1 MNTSS
6 YNRVLVTSALPYAN
20 GPLHFGH
27 IAGVY
32 LPADIYTRHLK
43 LSGKKVIHIS
53 GSDEHGVA
61 IMQNAQKAKIPYQEY
76 VNSWHQTHK
85 QLFESYDINPE
96 FFGQT
101 SSQYHEEEVLVWF
114 DVMNKAGAFE
124 KRQEQQLQCQ
134 DCHNFLPDRFVE
146 GECYVCGYK
155 EARGDEC
162 PECGTWIDPLKLKNP
177 VCKFCH
183 SKNITVKDSWQWYLV
198 LSKFEK
204 EFKQWFATK
213 KHWKNTVYPYVESL
227 VKDSMH
233 DRAITRDLDWGI
245 KVPLKDAD
253 GKRFYVWFDAPI
265 GYVSNTKEY
274 LKIHKISEDY
284 LKDWWLNPQTKIV
297 NFIGKDNIIFHAI
310 IFPMMSMISQ
320 RAKPVDELPA
330 NQYVNLF
337 GKQFSKS
344 KGWYVDA
351 DDAIKKFGADALRY
365 YLISLI
371 PEQADTS
378 FTWLGL
384 DSKVNNELANNIGN
398 LVSRCLKFMHK
409 NWSDGIES
417 ELMLKFWNDDKH
429 EHVPLKELKKFML
442 EGMQKFQTALDQ
454 FEFRYALEIVMQC
467 GSKANTYFSDAAPW
481 NQFKTDP
488 NLAKQTIADTNNAII
503 LLSVMLEPFVPGLAK
518 KMQQQLGNYFQ
529 SPEVVNYIYQ
539 QRWDKWCEVL
549 KREKCLLSFEPG
561 VLVPK
566 IEKKDLEALEKEFLS
581 KMQ

>member
-1 MNTSS
+1 MNSS
-6 YNRVLVTSALPYAN
+6 SENFDRVLVTSALPYAN

-43 LSGKKVIHIS
+43 LKGKKVIHIS

-61 IMQNAQKAKIPYQEY
+61 IMQNAQKSKIDYQTY
-76 VNSWHQTHK
+76 VDGWHKEHAT
-85 QLFESYDINPE
+85 LFKSYDIIPE

-101 SSQYHEEEVLVWF
+101 SSAYHQEEVLKWF
-114 DVMNKAGAFE
+114 DVMNKSGAFE
-124 KRQEQQLQCQ
+124 KREEQQLQCQ

-146 GECYVCGYK
+146 GECYVCHYK

-177 VCKFCH
+177 VCKFCN
-183 SKNITVKDSWQWYLV
+183 SKNIAVKSSWQWYLV
-198 LSKFEK
+198 LSKFQK
-204 EFKQWFATK
+204 EFKEWFGTK

-227 VKDSMH
+227 AKDSLH

-245 KVPLKDAD
+245 KVPLSDAE

-274 LKIHKISEDY
+274 LQVNAIAEDY
-284 LKDWWLNPQTKIV
+284 LKDWWLNPKTKVV

-310 IFPMMSMISQ
+310 IFPMMSIISK

-351 DDAIKKFGADALRY
+351 DEALNRFGVDALRY
-365 YLISLI
+365 YLVSLI
-371 PEQADTS
+371 PEHADTS

-398 LVSRCLKFMHK
+398 LVSRCLKFMQK
-409 NWSDGIES
+409 NWPEGIEPK
-417 ELMLKFWNDDKH
+417 LMLNFWKESH
-429 EHVPLKELKKFML
+429 ELKNSMTAGML
-442 EGMQKFQTALDQ
+442 NFQEALDKY
-454 FEFRYALEIVMQC
+454 EFRYALELVMQC
-467 GSKANTYFSDAAPW
+467 GTKANTFFSDAAPW
-481 NQFKTDP
+481 SQFKTDP
-488 NLAKQTIADTNNAII
+488 EAAKQTIADTTNAII
-503 LLSVMLEPFVPGLAK
+503 LLSVMLAPFTPGLAK
-518 KMQQQLGNYFQ
+518 KMQDHFDGYFKGKQSDQL
-529 SPEVVNYIYQ
+529 IYQ
-539 QRWDKWCEVL
+539 SHWKEWIDVIASTPCVL
-549 KREKCLLSFEPG
+549 SCEPG

-566 IEKKDLEALEKEFLS
+566 IERKDLEALESEYLQKL
-581 KMQ
+581 K

>member
-1 MNTSS
+1 MNSTS
-6 YNRVLVTSALPYAN
+6 NHFDRVLVTSALPYAN

-32 LPADIYTRHLK
+32 LPADIYTRHLR
-43 LSGKKVIHIS
+43 LQGKKVIHIS

-61 IMQNAQKAKIPYQEY
+61 IMQNAQKAKIDYQSY
-76 VNSWHQTHK
+76 VDSWHKEHTATFK
-85 QLFESYDINPE
+85 SYEIDTD

-101 SSQYHEEEVLVWF
+101 SSAYHQDEVLTWF
-114 DVMNKAGAFE
+114 EVMNKKGAFE

-146 GECYVCGYK
+146 GECYVCGHK

-162 PECGTWIDPLKLKNP
+162 PECGTWIDPLKLINP

-183 SKNITVKDSWQWYLV
+183 SKNIKVKASWQWYLV
-198 LSKFEK
+198 LSKFQK
-204 EFKQWFATK
+204 EFKEWFSTK

-227 VKDSMH
+227 AKDSLH

-245 KVPLKDAD
+245 KVPLSDAE

-274 LKIHKISEDY
+274 FRLQNSTENY
-284 LKDWWLNPQTKIV
+284 LADWWLNPKTKIV

-310 IFPMMSMISQ
+310 IFPMMSIISQ

-351 DDAIKKFGADALRY
+351 NEALNKFGVDALRY

-398 LVSRCLKFMHK
+398 LVSRCLKFMQK
-409 NWSDGIES
+409 NWPEGIES
-417 ELMLKFWNDDKH
+417 KIMLNFWHQDH
-429 EHVPLKELKKFML
+429 ELKKVMI
-442 EGMQKFQTALDQ
+442 EGMKNFQQALDQ
-454 FEFRYALEIVMQC
+454 FEFRYALDLVMQC
-467 GSKANTYFSDAAPW
+467 GTKTNTFFSDAAPW
-481 NQFKTDP
+481 SQFKTDP
-488 NLAKQTIADTNNAII
+488 EAAKQTIADTTNAII
-503 LLSVMLEPFVPGLAK
+503 LLSVMLSPFIPGLAQ
-518 KMQQQLGNYFQ
+518 KMQAHFGGYFDGTNA
-529 SPEVVNYIYQ
+529 EKIIYQ
-539 QRWDKWCEVL
+539 GQWDEWK
-549 KREKCLLSFEPG
+549 KIIANNKCLLSIEPG

-566 IEKKDLEALEKEFLS
+566 IEKKDLEALEQEYLA
-581 KMQ
+581 KMK

>member
-1 MNTSS
+1 MSS
-6 YNRVLVTSALPYAN
+6 PQGGSFDRTLITSALPYAN

-43 LSGKKVIHIS
+43 LLGKKVIHIS

-61 IMQNAQKAKIPYQEY
+61 IMQNAQKAKINYKEY
-76 VNSWHQTHK
+76 VDKWHQEHK
-85 QLFESYDINPE
+85 LLFSSYDIEPE

-101 SSQYHEEEVLVWF
+101 SSQYHEEEVLKWF
-114 DVMNKAGAFE
+114 EVMNKANAFE
-124 KRQEQQLQCQ
+124 KRQEEQLQCQ

-146 GECYVCGYK
+146 GECYVCNYK

-183 SKNITVKDSWQWYLV
+183 SKNISIKPSAQWYLA
-198 LSKFEK
+198 LSKFRPQFNE
-204 EFKQWFATK
+204 WFSTK

-227 VKDSMH
+227 VKESLH

-245 KVPLKDAD
+245 KVPLKDAE

-265 GYVSNTKEY
+265 GYVSNTKEF
-274 LKIHKISEDY
+274 LRINNINEDY
-284 LKDWWLNPQTKIV
+284 LKDWWLNPKTNVV

-310 IFPMMSMISQ
+310 IFPMMSLISG

-351 DDAIKKFGADALRY
+351 EDALKRFGVDALRY
-365 YLISLI
+365 YLVSLI

-398 LVSRCLKFMHK
+398 LVSRCLKFLHK
-409 NWSDGIES
+409 NWPEGIAPEVMMNFWKDGNQ
-417 ELMLKFWNDDKH
+417 LQKN
-429 EHVPLKELKKFML
+429 ML
-442 EGMQKFQTALDQ
+442 EGVKTSQNAIDK
-454 FEFRYALEIVMQC
+454 FEFRYALEVVMQC
-467 GSKANTYFSDAAPW
+467 GTKANTYFSDAAPW

-488 NLAKQTIADTNNAII
+488 ALAKQTIADTTNAII
-503 LLSVMLEPFVPGLAK
+503 ILGVMLSPFTPGLAK
-518 KMQQQLGNYFQ
+518 KIQDLFDCYFKSQ
-529 SPEVVNYIYQ
+529 KANEIIYQ
-539 QRWDKWCEVL
+539 AKWDEWKKIISSNQCVL
-549 KREKCLLSFEPG
+549 SYEPTI
-561 VLVPK
+561 LVPK
-566 IEKKDLEALEKEFLS
+566 IDRKELEALENEFMA
-581 KMQ
+581 KMK